1 MSLAGMLLIAS
12 SMYINSVDIYLFNVY
27 YQKEGM
33 MTFVTIAT
41 YAPMVAMI
49 PFSELVIKKIG
60 KKEICVYGL
69 ILSVAATLVMTVW
82 RIPNPWIFIAFCFL
96 QGAGV
101 SFFTL
106 EIWALAMDVIDSH
119 ELMTGRREEAIGYA
133 AFTFMRKIG
142 QAIAAVVPL
151 LLAAVGYVAG
161 KGYGGQSPETV
172 DGIYLI
178 ATVVPLVM
186 FALMLVLMLLYPLNK
201 RRDAEMREKLAALRA
216 EREEE
221 QDPDEEKKEE
231 EVLLSGAEEEL

>member
-1 MSLAGMLLIAS
+1 
-12 SMYINSVDIYLFNVY
+12 
-27 YQKEGM
+27 
-33 MTFVTIAT
+33 
-41 YAPMVAMI
+41 
-49 PFSELVIKKIG
+49 
-60 KKEICVYGL
+60 
-69 ILSVAATLVMTVW
+69 
-82 RIPNPWIFIAFCFL
+82 
-96 QGAGV
+96 
-101 SFFTL
+101 
-106 EIWALAMDVIDSH
+106 MDVIDSH

-231 EVLLSGAEEEL
+231 EALLSGAEEEL